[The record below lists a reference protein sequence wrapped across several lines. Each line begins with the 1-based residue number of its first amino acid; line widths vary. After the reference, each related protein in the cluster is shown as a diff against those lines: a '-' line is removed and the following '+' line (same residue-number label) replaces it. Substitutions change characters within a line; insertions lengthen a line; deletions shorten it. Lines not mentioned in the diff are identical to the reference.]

1 MRTQVIKAE
10 DRNGVA
16 DLRTNTAALVAV
28 VDPRS
33 GYDLMVIGETLSSQ
47 IHRADNLTIKVHAK
61 IERPFFRGHLRAV
74 RPPEARVRLLL
85 QPRERVLRKRFA
97 ENLSGANTVDGSDV
111 TITQHPQGQLA
122 DPHSEFEWSPHIF
135 DAFYS
140 HGSIV

>member
-16 DLRTNTAALVAV
+16 DLRTNTAALKPM

-33 GYDLMVIGETLSSQ
+33 GYNLMLLGEILCPQ
-47 IHRADNLTIKVHAK
+47 IHRADNLAIKVHAK
-61 IERPFFRGHLRAV
+61 IERPFFRGHLCAM

-85 QPRERVLRKRFA
+85 QPREGVPRKRLTKY
-97 ENLSGANTVDGSDV
+97 LSGANTVDGSDV